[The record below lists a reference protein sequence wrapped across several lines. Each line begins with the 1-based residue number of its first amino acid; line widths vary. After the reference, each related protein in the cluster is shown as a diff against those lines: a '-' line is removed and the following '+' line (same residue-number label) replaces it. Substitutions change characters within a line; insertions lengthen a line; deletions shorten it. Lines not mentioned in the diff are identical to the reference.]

1 MSDILVVAEL
11 TPEGKVR
18 KTTHSAISMA
28 KQAQPTLGGSFSILV
43 LGAAAK
49 AAAAELT
56 GFGAA
61 KVLACEDASLANYL
75 AEHYAPTVAE
85 VGKAYGL
92 VVACASSFGKD
103 LLPRVAARL
112 DAAYAGDCS
121 GVSAEGG
128 KLTFKRPMFAGN
140 VFGYVQLG
148 TAIQVATA
156 RQSEFEP
163 AVPSG
168 GASPIEAVAK
178 VAPGTAAS
186 RVEFVSLE
194 ALKSARPDLGEAS
207 IVVSGG
213 RALKEKFFEVLNPL
227 ADSLSAAIGASRAA
241 CDAGYC
247 PGDLQVG
254 QTGKI
259 VAPSLYF
266 AIGISGAIQH
276 IAGMKGSKNIVAINK
291 DAEAPI
297 FQLAD
302 YGLVADLFQAVP
314 ALVEELTKHK
324 ATKG

>member
-314 ALVEELTKHK
+314 ALVEELAKHK